1 MSSYEIKLMGSHE
14 VYGKQSLIYLVVF
27 ALKVVI
33 VHAVVLQ
40 TIMKKLF
47 KSITDSVIVYI
58 CAHYSVIQCY
68 CSLGKTLYHILA

>member
-1 MSSYEIKLMGSHE
+1 MSSYEINLKRSHE
-14 VYGKQSLIYLVVF
+14 VYRKQSLIYLVVF

-47 KSITDSVIVYI
+47 KSITDSVIVYNVYSTVLLCTFVYI
-58 CAHYSVIQCY
+58 IVLYSV
-68 CSLGKTLYHILA
+68 TVH